1 MVFIFPLHKS
11 PLFLFP
17 PRFYTPTY
25 LRYIMQ
31 YQKCVDE
38 LRNWMNFLS
47 FSPRCFYPTPTKRDG
62 KIKVRHCDEIGIV
75 QDWHA
80 FDRETHSLSC
90 AYVVINQ
97 TDYPSVESRFR
108 QPRVGSFV
116 ANCCRWPCHSRT
128 VTIKGTTKR
137 CDIAFVW
144 HTSCKVNW
152 QLASFIGVRCECAP
166 RSPFRCS

>member
-1 MVFIFPLHKS
+1 M
-11 PLFLFP
+11 
-17 PRFYTPTY
+17 R
-25 LRYIMQ
+25 

-38 LRNWMNFLS
+38 PRNWMNFLFF
-47 FSPRCFYPTPTKRDG
+47 FSSLFLPDPYEKGWQNQSPTLR
-62 KIKVRHCDEIGIV
+62 RNCESIV
-75 QDWHA
+75 KDWPA
-80 FDRETHSLSC
+80 FDRETHLLSC

-116 ANCCRWPCHSRT
+116 ANCCRWPCHTRT

-137 CDIAFVW
+137 CDIAYVW
-144 HTSCKVNW
+144 RTSCKVNW